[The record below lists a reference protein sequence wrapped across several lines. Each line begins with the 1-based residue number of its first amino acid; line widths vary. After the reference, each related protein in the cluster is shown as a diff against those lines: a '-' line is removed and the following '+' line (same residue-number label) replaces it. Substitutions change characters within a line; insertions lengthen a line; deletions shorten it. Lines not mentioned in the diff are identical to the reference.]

1 MRLYYYTKLQYGLA
15 AIRDERIKISSFE
28 TLNDPF
34 DFVGI
39 ATSNE
44 EDRKAV
50 QIHKDDIKSRA
61 GLLCMSE
68 TWKEPLMWGHY
79 ADNHR
84 GVCLAFEV
92 NPNKFRQV
100 LYVDERPKLEDFN
113 TKKVKDLKGEEID
126 LISTMKFKQWS
137 YEREWRSFVRLLNLD
152 YVDGNHYK
160 LFDKHLVLKGMLFGS
175 RCELKDARLTYILT
189 QHDNIKVG
197 FVRPA
202 NSRFDIVIDQPKTRK
217 WLDMGRGVKYDWSSK
232 ELIFDDEMDLLDD

>member
-1 MRLYYYTKLQYGLA
+1 MRLYYYTKLQYGLMA
-15 AIRDERIKISSFE
+15 VRDQRIKISSFE

-44 EDRKAV
+44 DDRRTV
-50 QIHKDDIKSRA
+50 QAHKDDIKSRA

-84 GVCLAFEV
+84 GVSLAFEV

-100 LYVDERPKLEDFN
+100 SYVEERPKLEDFGA
-113 TKKVKDLKGEEID
+113 KKVTDLKGEVID
-126 LISTMKFKQWS
+126 RISTMKFNQWS

-152 YVDGNHYK
+152 YVDGNHFK
-160 LFDKHLVLKGMLFGS
+160 LFDNHLVLKGVLFGS
-175 RCELKDARLTYILT
+175 RCDIRDDRLTYVL
-189 QHDNIKVG
+189 QKHDKIKVG

-202 NSRFDIVIDQPKTRK
+202 HSKFDIVIDQPKTKK

-232 ELIFDDEMDLLDD
+232 ELKFDDEIELLDD